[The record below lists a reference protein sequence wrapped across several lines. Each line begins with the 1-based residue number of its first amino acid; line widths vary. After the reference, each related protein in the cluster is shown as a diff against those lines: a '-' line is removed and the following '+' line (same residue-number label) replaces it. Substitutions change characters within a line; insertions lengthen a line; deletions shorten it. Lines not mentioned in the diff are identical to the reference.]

1 MLGKNIAYFVLG
13 AALAAGGL
21 YGLSVGNLVTFTP
34 NTPIKSS
41 EVNTNFSTLKS
52 AIEVLE
58 TLKQNRITATCGEGS
73 SIRVINADGT
83 VVCEPDDVGSGG
95 SSYNADGSSLELTG
109 TTFSIKTGGVTLSKL
124 ANNSVN
130 AAKVVDEP
138 GVVFTVNN
146 SGGTLGAFD
155 TAPTE
160 MLAITINAPANGF
173 VLIIGT
179 VSLELKHTNGS
190 PTTAY
195 TNIST
200 VNTSFAVGTA
210 QIDSVPSTAP
220 TGSYWHTVTV
230 QTRLSVVAG
239 NNTFYFMGARGP
251 SNAVD
256 YARVRLSATFFPTSY

>member
-1 MLGKNIAYFVLG
+1 LVSFS
-13 AALAAGGL
+13 
-21 YGLSVGNLVTFTP
+21 LSSWGLVTEP
-34 NTPIKSS
+34 SASS
-41 EVNTNFSTLKS
+41 RLADNAVTN
-52 AIEVLE
+52 
-58 TLKQNRITATCGEGS
+58 
-73 SIRVINADGT
+73 
-83 VVCEPDDVGSGG
+83 
-95 SSYNADGSSLELTG
+95 
-109 TTFSIKTGGVTLSKL
+109 SKL

-160 MLAITINAPANGF
+160 MQSITINAPANGF

-195 TNIST
+195 TNINT
-200 VNTSFAVGTA
+200 ANTSVATGTA
-210 QIDSVPSTAP
+210 QIDSVPSTAL

-230 QTRLSVVAG
+230 QSRLPVVPG
-239 NNTFYFMGARGP
+239 NNTFYFMSARVP
-251 SNAVD
+251 FNAVD
-256 YARVRLSATFFPTSY
+256 YNRVRPSATFFPTSY